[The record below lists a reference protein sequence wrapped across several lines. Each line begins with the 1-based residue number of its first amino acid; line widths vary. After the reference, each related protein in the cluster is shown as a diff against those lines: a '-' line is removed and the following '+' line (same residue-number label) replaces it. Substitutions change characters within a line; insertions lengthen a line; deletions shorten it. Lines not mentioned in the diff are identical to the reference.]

1 MSSLVTLTTMPSG
14 APKWNGPFQCWRTSA
29 TVSALMYGSKGMCVV
44 MNNRGFARLA
54 TYPAA

>member
-1 MSSLVTLTTMPSG
+1 MPSG
-14 APKWNGPFQCWRTSA
+14 ARVVRALPVLAHLGHGLP
-29 TVSALMYGSKGMCVV
+29 LMYGSKGMCVV